1 MLINAQRTDEVRIAI
16 VNGTT
21 LDSYE
26 VSATDSGLC
35 RGNIYRGYVANL
47 QPSLDA
53 AFVDFGVAK
62 DGLLRADDVV
72 TSAYHR
78 KPNADAKHPR
88 VDRILERGKEILV
101 QVVRDSVGH
110 KGALVTSNLSIAGR
124 YLVLMPLDDVRGVSR
139 KVEGEEDRNTIRERL
154 ERLELPEGCGVIA
167 RTNAADQPQR
177 SLNRDAN
184 ALLRLWK
191 KVREEANTGK
201 GPRLL
206 YSDQDLI
213 VQALRDSVNNT
224 IDEILVDDEA
234 AFVKAKGFMETF
246 MPRSRSK
253 LIPYKERLP
262 LFSKYQLEN
271 QIEKIYLRKVDL
283 PSGGSIVI
291 DGTEALTAI
300 DVNSGRANRAGSQEE
315 TAHATNM
322 EASVGVARQLRMRD
336 IGGLVVVDFIDMR
349 SAKHRRDVEKAM
361 RDAMKDDKAKHTTS
375 RLSDNGLL
383 EINRQRLKKALQ
395 LRTHRPC
402 PTCTGSGTIA
412 SPELVGL
419 SILRRIETRAVTG
432 RVENVR
438 VSLHPELADSLQN
451 DLRKEL
457 ADLEREFDIR
467 VEIIA
472 ATSLHRSEEKIEW
485 TERSTARP
493 SVAIATAAVTAADL
507 ADGVQSGST
516 QETESNVEDDEE
528 PESTTE
534 KPARKRRRGGRKR
547 KKPTAPADES
557 PEAPASPEA
566 AETPVAEADAA
577 GSDDGG
583 DDDSSGKDKP
593 ARKRRRPR
601 RRRKK
606 PVQSDDAGDSG
617 TEADGGDDHPAPEA
631 AETPVAEADAAGSD
645 DGGDDDSSGKD
656 KPARKRRRP
665 RRRRKKPVQTDDAG
679 DSATRAD
686 GGDDHPAPEAEPT
699 KGESTEEDAEAK
711 PKTRRRRPRR
721 SNKPKT
727 DDAPKP
733 EPVPEGNDPFAY

>member
-1 MLINAQRTDEVRIAI
+1 MLINAQRADEVRIAI

-35 RGNIYRGYVANL
+35 RGNIYRGYVANI

-53 AFVDFGVAK
+53 AFVDFGVQK

-72 TSAYHR
+72 PSAYHR
-78 KPNADAKHPR
+78 KHDSEAKHPR
-88 VDRILERGKEILV
+88 VDRILERGREVLV

-139 KVEGEEDRNTIRERL
+139 KVEGEEDRHTIRERL

-191 KVREEANTGK
+191 KICQEAKTGK

-213 VQALRDSVNNT
+213 VQALRDSVDNS

-234 AFVKAKGFMETF
+234 AFSKAQGFMQTF

-253 LIPYKERLP
+253 LIPYKDRLP
-262 LFSKYQLEN
+262 LFSKYELEN

-283 PSGGSIVI
+283 PAGGSIVI

-300 DVNSGRANRAGSQEE
+300 DVNSGRATRGGSQEE

-322 EASVGVARQLRMRD
+322 EAASEVARQLRMRD

-349 SAKHRRDVEKAM
+349 SSKHRRNVEKAM

-402 PTCTGSGTIA
+402 PTCSGSGTIA

-419 SILRRIETRAVTG
+419 NILRRIETRAVTG

-438 VSLHPELADSLQN
+438 VSLHPELADAIQN

-472 ATSLHRSEEKIEW
+472 ATSMHRSEEKIEW

-493 SVAIATAAVTAADL
+493 VVAIATAAVTAADL
-507 ADGVQSGST
+507 ADGIHSSPT
-516 QETESNVEDDEE
+516 RKTDSNLEDEDE
-528 PESTTE
+528 PEPPAA
-534 KPARKRRRGGRKR
+534 KPPRKRRRGGRKR
-547 KKPTAPADES
+547 KKATAPADES
-557 PEAPASPEA
+557 PEAEVSPEA
-566 AETPVAEADAA
+566 ADVPVAATEADADA
-577 GSDDGG
+577 GGNDKGG
-583 DDDSSGKDKP
+583 DDDGTGKEKP

-606 PVQSDDAGDSG
+606 PAQSDGAGENG
-617 TEADGGDDHPAPEA
+617 TGADGGA
-631 AETPVAEADAAGSD
+631 
-645 DGGDDDSSGKD
+645 
-656 KPARKRRRP
+656 
-665 RRRRKKPVQTDDAG
+665 
-679 DSATRAD
+679 
-686 GGDDHPAPEAEPT
+686 DHPAPEAEPSKDEPT
-699 KGESTEEDAEAK
+699 EASTESK

-721 SNKPKT
+721 PRKPKT
-727 DDAPKP
+727 DDAANSD
-733 EPVPEGNDPFAY
+733 PVPEGNDPFAY